1 MRVYQNNDSWVI
13 ESFLD
18 DDLIE
23 EIKIIIQDNLDNL
36 LNYKEGY
43 STEGKNAEQYWIIDH
58 QRKFFIEDSR
68 FFKFEKRYRN
78 KILNTIKESTLFD
91 EEKRE
96 KIRLKGLNAWTVIG
110 EENSYHTIHCHNEAG
125 FQGISTLVYLEVPE
139 TNVKDDPENNIFLA
153 TSVAPRNP
161 YYYKNV
167 SSLTIN
173 PEVGKLLIFPDWI
186 LHGTYPQTKGIRQS
200 FNIDY
205 ALDTTKEDKLK
216 KLSYH

>member
-36 LNYKEGY
+36 LNCKEGY

-58 QRKFFIEDSR
+58 KKNFSIEDSR
-68 FFKFEKRYRN
+68 FLEFEKRYRN
-78 KILNTIKESTLFD
+78 KILNILNGSTLLD
-91 EEKRE
+91 PEKHE
-96 KIRLKGLNAWTVIG
+96 KIRLIGLNAWTVIG

-139 TNVKDDPENNIFLA
+139 TNVEDDPENNIFF
-153 TSVAPRNP
+153 S
-161 YYYKNV
+161 YECCSQK
-167 SSLTIN
+167 SI
-173 PEVGKLLIFPDWI
+173 LL
-186 LHGTYPQTKGIRQS
+186 
-200 FNIDY
+200 
-205 ALDTTKEDKLK
+205 
-216 KLSYH
+216 